1 MAQSLAKSLAAPGR
15 TGSLVKKAYDWL
27 KGEIMSDRLAAGQTI
42 DDREVAVLLGL
53 SRTPVREAI
62 QILRVEGFVE
72 VIPRKGTRVAHITL
86 DDLREIYQA
95 ITALEVEAVVL
106 AASRK
111 PDEAELAPLRQAVAD
126 MVKSRPIADPTVW
139 IKCDER
145 FHRGLLTLSGNRRI
159 EQVGLGFRD
168 YAQRAHL
175 VASRLRP
182 IPRASEQAHAELI
195 ELIACGEVEEARRRH
210 AEQRRSGEI
219 GLIGAVERAG
229 IRAL

>member
-1 MAQSLAKSLAAPGR
+1 
-15 TGSLVKKAYDWL
+15 VEKAYDWL
-27 KGEIMSDRLAAGQTI
+27 KDEIMSDRLAAGQTI

-86 DDLREIYQA
+86 ADLRDVYQA
-95 ITALEVEAVVL
+95 ITALEVQSVML
-106 AASRK
+106 AAARK
-111 PDEAELAPLRQAVAD
+111 PAAEELAPLRKAVAD
-126 MVKSRPIADPTVW
+126 MVASRPATDPTVW
-139 IKCDER
+139 ITCDER

-159 EQVGLGFRD
+159 VQVGLGFRD

-182 IPRASEQAHAELI
+182 IPVASERAHSDLI
-195 ELIACGEVEEARRRH
+195 DLIAAGDVEGARRSH
-210 AEQRRSGEI
+210 SEQRRSGEV
-219 GLIGAVERAG
+219 GLLGAVERAG

>member
-1 MAQSLAKSLAAPGR
+1 MAKSLANHGP
-15 TGSLVKKAYDWL
+15 TGSLVEKAYDWL

-72 VIPRKGTRVAHITL
+72 VIPRKGTRVAQITL

-111 PDEAELAPLRQAVAD
+111 PGDAELAPLRQAVAD
-126 MVKSRPIADPTVW
+126 MIKSRPIPDPTVW
-139 IKCDER
+139 ITCDER

-182 IPRASEQAHAELI
+182 IPRASEQAHSQLI
-195 ELIACGEVEEARRRH
+195 DLIAAGEVEEARRRH
-210 AEQRRSGEI
+210 AEQRRSGEV